1 MNTKRYL
8 YCLIYL
14 FCSFLM
20 YCPSIVGQTLSATDD
35 FDTVLVPVGLTVA
48 PEGNTFL
55 GNTPEAMGLQS
66 NPVESF
72 SEADVLPSSATDQI
86 QIRLRQ
92 GQAISFWSKPI
103 KIEPSSLLL
112 SCNVTI
118 EGAFPQ
124 QAALAMVDGQDP
136 RRLGVSLLYNDDIPR
151 TERDFSMEYECR
163 SDQVFFILQF
173 VGPSAGQSI
182 VTIKRLR
189 LLPNYRE
196 LDDSVGSNSISET
209 IYFNDENPNIILN
222 TPPSSTDGVNYQVK
236 QNVNRTKLPSTKGKA
251 LHLSTSGT
259 DKVIQ
264 LLLPQTLAFGGL
276 DNQRYPKRVYA
287 EAYVRRMA
295 GETGIFTL
303 ALFSAKTTSV
313 GYVDVPVEQIPS
325 DEWVRILCPVQF
337 GRTAMLMNDTL
348 ALNVILQ
355 IRGGNAELA
364 VDDVSLKAR
373 RDSVYF
379 WNADKVLDYLNQ

>member
-1 MNTKRYL
+1 MDTKRYL
-8 YCLIYL
+8 CCLIYL
-14 FCSFLM
+14 LCSFFV
-20 YCPSIVGQTLSATDD
+20 CCHSTFGQTLSPNDD
-35 FDTVLVPVGLTVA
+35 FDTVLVPVGQTVA
-48 PEGNTFL
+48 PEGNSFI

-66 NPVESF
+66 NPVEGF
-72 SEADVLPSSATDQI
+72 AEADVLPSSATDQI

-103 KIEPSSLLL
+103 IVEPSPLML
-112 SCNVTI
+112 SCNVTV
-118 EGAFPQ
+118 EGATPQ

-163 SDQVFFILQF
+163 SNRVFFILQF
-173 VGPSAGQSI
+173 AGPSAGQSI
-182 VTIKRLR
+182 VTVKRLR

-196 LDDSVGSNSISET
+196 LDDSVGANTISET
-209 IYFNDENPNIILN
+209 IYFNEENQNIILN
-222 TPPSSTDGVNYQVK
+222 TPPSSADGVSFQIK
-236 QNVNRTKLPSTKGKA
+236 QDVNRTKLPATQGNA
-251 LHLSTSGT
+251 LHLITSGA

-264 LLLPQTLAFGGL
+264 LLLPQTLAFRGL
-276 DNQRYPKRVYA
+276 GNQRYPKRVYA
-287 EAYVRRMA
+287 EAYARRMA

-303 ALFSAKTTSV
+303 ALFSGSTTSV

-337 GRTAMLMNDTL
+337 GRTAMLMNDTF

-364 VDDVSLKAR
+364 VDDVSLKST
-373 RDSVYF
+373 RDSLYL
-379 WNADKVLDYLNQ
+379 WNADKVIEYLNN